1 MIRRLILQ
9 ALAFLYGGI
18 IRFRHF
24 LFDLGLLRSRPGAL
38 KTIVLG
44 NLTVGGTGKTP
55 TTERVVR
62 DLQNIIGLKKVGIL
76 SRGYG
81 RKSKGFMW
89 VSSTMHSN
97 ECGDEPLLLSKNLPD
112 VPVAVC
118 EKRIQGLKRM
128 KADHPE
134 LKWVVCDDAFQ
145 HRRLKPTISLL
156 LLDASQPIAS
166 DSMLPA
172 GRLRD
177 VPERMGFADALI
189 VTRLDTGA
197 SLQEAAAAH
206 GIAEDSTQPIFASRM
221 QPQPLLQWPEG
232 IEAPNGD
239 PNLSP
244 DRRERIMAVA
254 GIARPERFMDRLTE
268 RFQVV
273 RRECFPDHRAFTEQ
287 DYKRWR
293 RIMEGDRLQAII
305 TTDKDAMRI
314 KPELTQGLNIRC
326 EAIKAEWHDAEALQS
341 WLKSTIESIS
351 E

>member
-1 MIRRLILQ
+1 MFRRLILRG
-9 ALAFLYGGI
+9 LAYAFGAVVRL
-18 IRFRHF
+18 RHG
-24 LFDLGLLRSRPGAL
+24 LFDLGILPSRPGAL

-55 TTERVVR
+55 TTERIAR
-62 DLQNIIGLKKVGIL
+62 DLQNIIGLKKIGIL

-81 RKSKGFMW
+81 RKTKGFHW
-89 VSSTMHSN
+89 VSSGMEAI
-97 ECGDEPLLLSKNLPD
+97 ECGDEPLLLRKNLPD

-118 EKRIQGLKRM
+118 ENRLKGLRRM

-134 LKWVVCDDAFQ
+134 LEWVVCDDAFQ

-156 LLDASQPIAS
+156 LLDASQPIAA

-177 VPERMGFADALI
+177 LPERMHHADALVI
-189 VTRLDTGA
+189 TRLDPSA
-197 SLQEAAAAH
+197 SLEEAASAH
-206 GIAEDSTQPIFASRM
+206 GIAKATALPLFASYM
-221 QPQPLLQWPEG
+221 QPQPLLHWPSG
-232 IEAPNGD
+232 AEAPNGD
-239 PNLSP
+239 ATLSP

-273 RRECFPDHRAFTEQ
+273 RRECFPDHRAFTEK

-293 RIMEGDRLQAII
+293 RIAEGDRLQAII
-305 TTDKDAMRI
+305 TTEKDAMRI
-314 KPELTQGLNIRC
+314 KPELTQGMNIRC
-326 EAIKAEWHDAEALQS
+326 EAIKAEWHDTAAFQS
-341 WLKSTIESIS
+341 WLRTAIERCTK
-351 E
+351 

>member
-1 MIRRLILQ
+1 MIRRLTLQ
-9 ALAFLYGGI
+9 ALAFFYVAV
-18 IRFRHF
+18 IRFRHS
-24 LFDLGLLRSRPGAL
+24 LFDVGVLRSRPGAL

-62 DLQNIIGLKKVGIL
+62 DLQNIIGLKKVGVL

-81 RKSKGFMW
+81 RKTKGFRW
-89 VSSTMHSN
+89 VTSSMQSS

-118 EKRIQGLKRM
+118 EKRLKGLKRM
-128 KADHPE
+128 KSEHPE
-134 LKWVVCDDAFQ
+134 LEWIVCDDAFQ

-166 DSMLPA
+166 DAMLPA

-177 VPERMGFADALI
+177 VPERMQFADALVI
-189 VTRLDTGA
+189 TRLDTSA
-197 SLQEAAAAH
+197 SFQEAAAAH
-206 GIAEDSTQPIFASRM
+206 GIEEDSHQPVFASYM

-232 IEAPNGD
+232 TEAPNG
-239 PNLSP
+239 NAKLSP

-273 RRECFPDHRAFTEQ
+273 RRECFPDHRAFTQ
-287 DYKRWR
+287 KDYKRWR

-326 EAIKAEWHDAEALQS
+326 ESIKAEWHNAEAVQS
-341 WLKSTIESIS
+341 WLRSTIESIA